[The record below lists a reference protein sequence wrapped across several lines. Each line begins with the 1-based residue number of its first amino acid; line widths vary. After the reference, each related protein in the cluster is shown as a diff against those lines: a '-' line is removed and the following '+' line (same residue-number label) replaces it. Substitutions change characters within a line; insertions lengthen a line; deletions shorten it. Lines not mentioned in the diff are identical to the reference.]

1 MPAPAEPT
9 LTDLRAAVAGGTRS
23 AVDVCQT
30 YLDRISEAEDTLN
43 AFTTVLHDAACARAA
58 EVDRHRDE
66 WRERALL
73 GVPVTIKDVICT
85 RGIATTAG
93 SRILSGFQPPYNA
106 TVVTRLLDAGAVIL
120 GKTNCD
126 EFAMGS
132 STEHSA
138 YGPTRNPWAI
148 NRTPGGSSGG
158 AAAVV
163 AARLAPVS
171 IASDTG
177 GSIRQP
183 AAFCGVVGLK
193 PTYGRVSRYG
203 LLAFASSLDQ
213 IGPITLTVGD
223 AAVVFDVIAG
233 ADQRDATSTA
243 GTRSEIGVS
252 LPGDEQRARIGVP
265 RRILAHGVDSEVL
278 GAFEEA
284 LDVLVQQGATIVDIE
299 LPHMA
304 YAIPIYCLVAP
315 AEASSNLARYD
326 GVRYGFRSGLR
337 NGSATVANMYDRT
350 RDEGFGAEVK
360 RRIMLGTYALSSGYY
375 DAYYVKAQRV
385 RSLVRRDYDRAFE
398 QADVIAMPTSPTAA
412 FPIGEHTDDPLA
424 MYLRDIFTV
433 SANLTGLPAISLP
446 AGFTKSRLPIGFQL
460 MGRAFDEATLFRV
473 AGTYER
479 EAPWWKERPPAL
491 VAD

>member
-1 MPAPAEPT
+1 M
-9 LTDLRAAVAGGTRS
+9 
-23 AVDVCQT
+23 
-30 YLDRISEAEDTLN
+30 
-43 AFTTVLHDAACARAA
+43 
-58 EVDRHRDE
+58 
-66 WRERALL
+66 
-73 GVPVTIKDVICT
+73 
-85 RGIATTAG
+85 
-93 SRILSGFQPPYNA
+93 
-106 TVVTRLLDAGAVIL
+106 
-120 GKTNCD
+120 
-126 EFAMGS
+126 
-132 STEHSA
+132 
-138 YGPTRNPWAI
+138 
-148 NRTPGGSSGG
+148 
-158 AAAVV
+158 
-163 AARLAPVS
+163 
-171 IASDTG
+171 
-177 GSIRQP
+177 
-183 AAFCGVVGLK
+183 
-193 PTYGRVSRYG
+193 
-203 LLAFASSLDQ
+203 
-213 IGPITLTVGD
+213 
-223 AAVVFDVIAG
+223 IAG

-284 LDVLVQQGATIVDIE
+284 LDVLVQQGATIVNIE

-304 YAIPIYCLVAP
+304 YAIPIYYLVAP